1 MRSVPLVLS
10 ALLIVAV
17 PLTAAKGLE
26 LSRDQERR
34 LEGGEVVVVDEL
46 PPGGMVVS
54 GSQGGTGLSLVHASP
69 EAVWQVLVNYAHHPG
84 MYPRVVRA
92 QVLKSDSE
100 HGLVRYVSGLGAFS
114 FGFHVESYLDGGRRR
129 IVWRLAQ
136 EWPNDLFRDG
146 WGFWQIDLPVSPAV
160 AEEVVRPLLRQPP
173 HDPPAPPVE
182 VALHVEPEREGA
194 EPADVADEPV
204 LGVGLENLGPHDP
217 RVHARVMGIVHEH
230 LPDGFGGRMDQAQ
243 PRPALAP
250 AHHHA
255 AGREFVNDDDLPAF
269 EPALLIPRE
278 FEALGGGEGHCDN
291 EEGGKHQG
299 NTSHEHL
306 VA

>member
-100 HGLVRYVSGLGAFS
+100 HALVRYVIGLGPFS
-114 FGFHVESYLDGGRRR
+114 FGFHVENYLDEGRRR

-146 WGFWQIDLPVSPAV
+146 WGYWQIDCARPAS
-160 AEEVVRPLLRQPP
+160 RGSKGWG
-173 HDPPAPPVE
+173 PAPCRRASPTGVPRR
-182 VALHVEPEREGA
+182 AASA
-194 EPADVADEPV
+194 EPLKPAAD
-204 LGVGLENLGPHDP
+204 GP
-217 RVHARVMGIVHEH
+217 R
-230 LPDGFGGRMDQAQ
+230 
-243 PRPALAP
+243 
-250 AHHHA
+250 
-255 AGREFVNDDDLPAF
+255 
-269 EPALLIPRE
+269 
-278 FEALGGGEGHCDN
+278 
-291 EEGGKHQG
+291 
-299 NTSHEHL
+299 
-306 VA
+306 